1 MAHFN
6 APSFWNDSGKDP
18 KTYNAIVR
26 NGFALSVLFNVA
38 IMAAGF
44 ATFGAASQGLVLN
57 NSATS
62 DALAG
67 VARLL
72 FGVSTVFTFPLAYA
86 AVKVGVKSV
95 APSLNDRAVVGL
107 PLALITAIALLVD
120 DVGIVVSLT
129 GSLMGSAVIYM
140 LPGLMLLKG
149 DKVARASWEK
159 KVAPFGML
167 ALGIMSAVIG
177 TAATLA

>member
-57 NSATS
+57 NYATS

-72 FGVSTVFTFPLAYA
+72 FGVSTVFTFPLA
-86 AVKVGVKSV
+86 
-95 APSLNDRAVVGL
+95 SLARVLSGL
-107 PLALITAIALLVD
+107 WGCRV
-120 DVGIVVSLT
+120 
-129 GSLMGSAVIYM
+129 
-140 LPGLMLLKG
+140 
-149 DKVARASWEK
+149 
-159 KVAPFGML
+159 
-167 ALGIMSAVIG
+167 
-177 TAATLA
+177 